1 MRNKYGKLSFYK
13 SKEGVYHF
21 YQSIEIEL
29 KAVLKLHLKTPLLA
43 IANTDT
49 MLIELYNYVDNF
61 LLSKVQMAEVI
72 SELNLCQNMVIGIG

>member
-21 YQSIEIEL
+21 YQSIEIGP

-61 LLSKVQMAEVI
+61 LLSKVQMPEVI
-72 SELNLCQNMVIGIG
+72 SELNLCQNMFIGVG